1 MFNDKRRVWM
11 MLWLCSCVVVA
22 NMKTA
27 HWQRERSLWCACW
40 ISLRSS
46 SVMWTATL
54 SPFVPVT
61 MATTSQWC
69 WMVTMCLKNTVR
81 AGRHVKGRNLTK
93 EHNLLISLMC
103 VCVAVCPLAPCNLS
117 LIWNKDG
124 AVVQWQSGYN
134 PKRLIITH
142 LQYQLSIDSRHAEVW
157 IKSASALT
165 EWTSTWHL
173 VLMFLLILFND

>member
-1 MFNDKRRVWM
+1 MCENVFRCSVSSGVSQWLYIDCNLLSQHLWIPGQRVGVQTRVQLIRVRIRLTVHIHQMFNDKRRVWM

-27 HWQRERSLWCACW
+27 HWQWERCLWCACW

-69 WMVTMCLKNTVR
+69 WIVTMCLKNTVR

-103 VCVAVCPLAPCNLS
+103 MCCSTSAGS
-117 LIWNKDG
+117 L
-124 AVVQWQSGYN
+124 
-134 PKRLIITH
+134 
-142 LQYQLSIDSRHAEVW
+142 
-157 IKSASALT
+157 
-165 EWTSTWHL
+165 
-173 VLMFLLILFND
+173 